1 MGNEFTDNNS
11 MKDVKY
17 DKYDKYDRDD
27 IDIYA
32 PTKPRSI
39 LGKRTMSSKS
49 KGKSKKIFMSSEH

>member
-1 MGNEFTDNNS
+1 MGKEFTDNQS
-11 MKDVKY
+11 MREVKFE
-17 DKYDKYDRDD
+17 DHDN
-27 IDIYA
+27 DIYA